1 LQIATWPRIEA
12 IHPDGRLSAR
22 FDNHRQIE
30 FSGNEHRHLDHGYA
44 VTSHSAQGLTTERV
58 LVHADTSVHP
68 EPLNSRFGYVS
79 ISISRASHEATL
91 FTDDLAK
98 LEPQLGAEV
107 SKTSALGGN
116 QASSIAQGIKYGV
129 VLATMTGEI
138 ALRIA
143 NNIELAHRSSVRH
156 WRFPDRGVNNLTVP
170 CHVAWKTDIY

>member
-1 LQIATWPRIEA
+1 
-12 IHPDGRLSAR
+12 
-22 FDNHRQIE
+22 
-30 FSGNEHRHLDHGYA
+30 
-44 VTSHSAQGLTTERV
+44 
-58 LVHADTSVHP
+58 
-68 EPLNSRFGYVS
+68 
-79 ISISRASHEATL
+79 
-91 FTDDLAK
+91 LAK
-98 LEPQLGAEV
+98 LAPQLGAEV

-116 QASSIAQGIKYGV
+116 QASAIAQGIKYGA